1 MNVIIN
7 KLDLPCDIKGVI
19 NSYCSNKFGY
29 TGEDLKAIEK
39 IKENRRN
46 KFMKLRQKLE
56 LAEWYRMGVSVH
68 WLHPGRYG
76 GGVYGDK
83 HPSKVY
89 GGGTLAESQYFRFYN
104 GLTTYCKRIGDPEN
118 DYIEKLI
125 EKGEHR
131 RSNIE
136 IV

>member
-1 MNVIIN
+1 M
-7 KLDLPCDIKGVI
+7 KRVI
-19 NSYCSNKFGY
+19 NSYCSNKLGY
-29 TGEDLKAIEK
+29 TCENLKAIEK
-39 IKENRRN
+39 IKDKRRN
-46 KFMKLRQKLE
+46 KFIKLRQKLE
-56 LAEWYRMGVSVH
+56 LAEWYTMGVSVY

-104 GLTTYCKRIGDPEN
+104 GITSYCKRIGDPEN

-125 EKGEHR
+125 EKGER
-131 RSNIE
+131 NRYNLE